1 MSTIGI
7 THTAV
12 PGKDVCDNRVH
23 KVRLVPDKGE
33 TGVCQR
39 KTCRTFSIRGPGKDV
54 CDNRVHK
61 VRLVPDKGE
70 TGVCQ
75 RKTCRTFSI
84 RGPGKD
90 VCDNRVHKVDGST
103 SRSRQG
109 RDRGLPEE
117 NLSDVLN
124 TCAW

>member
-7 THTAV
+7 TVV

-39 KTCRTFSIRGPGKDV
+39 KTCRTFSIRVPGKDV

-61 VRLVPDKGE
+61 VRLVPDIQTRERPGSARGKLVGCSQLLY
-70 TGVCQ
+70 VC
-75 RKTCRTFSI
+75 
-84 RGPGKD
+84 
-90 VCDNRVHKVDGST
+90 
-103 SRSRQG
+103 
-109 RDRGLPEE
+109 L
-117 NLSDVLN
+117 
-124 TCAW
+124 